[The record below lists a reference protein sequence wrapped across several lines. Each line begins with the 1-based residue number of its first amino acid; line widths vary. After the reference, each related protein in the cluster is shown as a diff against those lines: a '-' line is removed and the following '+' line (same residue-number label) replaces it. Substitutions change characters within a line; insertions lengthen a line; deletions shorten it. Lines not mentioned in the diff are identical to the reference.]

1 MRRLFLLSMAFT
13 GVVGIFIVSITGLFE
28 VLNDPAPALFAIFML
43 LISSSGFITLG
54 VMLVKHVRD
63 IFRK

>member
-1 MRRLFLLSMAFT
+1 MAFSVVVLLFI
-13 GVVGIFIVSITGLFE
+13 GGMVGISEADDWTIIL
-28 VLNDPAPALFAIFML
+28 ALL
-43 LISSSGFITLG
+43 LIVISGPGIITLG